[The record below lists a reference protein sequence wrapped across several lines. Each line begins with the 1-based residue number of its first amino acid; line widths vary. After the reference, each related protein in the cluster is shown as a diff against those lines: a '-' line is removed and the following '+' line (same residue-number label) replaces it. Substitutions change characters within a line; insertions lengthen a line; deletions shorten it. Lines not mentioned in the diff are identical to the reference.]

1 MINVGFL
8 MKINPL
14 HSKNRKFAFEFTK
27 FLFHKVISLIKNEKH
42 SLIFSFIK
50 QINQ

>member
-14 HSKNRKFAFEFTK
+14 QSKNRKFAFEFTK
-27 FLFHKVISLIKNEKH
+27 DFVHKVISSIKNEKH
-42 SLIFSFIK
+42 LPIFSFIK

>member
-1 MINVGFL
+1 MINGGFL

-27 FLFHKVISLIKNEKH
+27 VFFYKVISFIKNEKH
-42 SLIFSFIK
+42 LPTFSFIK